1 MRRNDEDETMEEKT
15 AGTKQW
21 MREDVNQKETKANNK
36 PINQF
41 HPPLRN
47 SAASKLRK
55 DASRAKIV
63 ATDKSENVVYDG
75 PENEKKI
82 KKKIKMI
89 VEDEEFE
96 SDEVAEEAV
105 VAEPRAMTREEVNFR
120 FIGG

>member
-21 MREDVNQKETKANNK
+21 MREDVDQKEIKANNK

-63 ATDKSENVVYDG
+63 AMDKSENVVYDG

-82 KKKIKMI
+82 
-89 VEDEEFE
+89 EE
-96 SDEVAEEAV
+96 EEKDC
-105 VAEPRAMTREEVNFR
+105 
-120 FIGG
+120 